1 MPVDLKATLIDPTD
15 PIYKSLLDNLQGNVI
30 KAHGRMHTASLFLQF
45 TGTPAMV
52 KKWISDFSKQYVTS
66 TSAQI
71 EQAKRYRNKE
81 DGGIFG
87 NFFLTALGYQHSQLG
102 TIPRDR
108 QASFNAGMKN
118 VKIQERLGDPPV
130 EQWEGGF
137 QQNIHALAFL
147 ADDDEARLR
156 ATCDTVTTSL
166 NGVATVL
173 TKEHGVRWLNAEG
186 KDIEP
191 FGYRDGVSQPV
202 FLKGSADAPDEY
214 SRWDP
219 SAPLELVLVEDPN
232 VPGRDCY
239 GSFLVFRKLEEDVGR
254 FNEQVSTLAAALGTT
269 PDLAGAY
276 VVGRFKDGTPV
287 TLSDRPG
294 TTEPR
299 QHIDFDYEQDPD
311 GARCPFHAH
320 IRKANPRGDTGRF
333 AQPGIPL
340 EQERR
345 HRIARRGQPYGN
357 PNGGTVGLLFLCFQS
372 DISLQF
378 EFIQST
384 WANAIHFVKMN
395 GGLDGVIGQGTQ
407 VPDGPL
413 WCKTYGSLDET
424 IPFDF
429 SNVIKLRGGDYFF
442 APSVAFLQELGTAG
456 SAR

>member
-1 MPVDLKATLIDPTD
+1 MPVDLKATLIDPAD
-15 PIYKSLLDNLQGNVI
+15 PTYKPLLDNLQGNII
-30 KAHGRMHTASLFLQF
+30 KAHGRMHTASLFLRF
-45 TGTPAMV
+45 TGTPAVV
-52 KKWISDFSKQYVTS
+52 KKWISDFARQYVTS

-71 EQAKRYRNKE
+71 EQAKKYRNGK

-102 TIPRDR
+102 IMPRDR

-118 VKIQERLGDPPV
+118 VRIQDRLGDPPV
-130 EQWEGGF
+130 EQWESGF
-137 QQNIHALAFL
+137 QQDIHALAFL
-147 ADDDEARLR
+147 ADDNEARLK
-156 ATCDTVTTSL
+156 ATCDTVTASL

-173 TKEHGVRWLNAEG
+173 TKEHGVRWLNDKEE
-186 KDIEP
+186 DIEP

-202 FLKGSADAPDEY
+202 FLKGSTESPGET
-214 SRWDP
+214 RWDP
-219 SAPLELVLVEDPN
+219 SASLELVLVEDPN
-232 VPGRDCY
+232 VPGRDCF
-239 GSFLVFRKLEEDVGR
+239 GSFLVFRKLEQDVR
-254 FNEQVSTLAAALGTT
+254 KFNEQVSKLAQALGTT
-269 PDLAGAY
+269 ADLAGAY

-287 TLSDRPG
+287 TLSDKPG
-294 TTEPR
+294 TVEPR
-299 QHIDFDYEQDPD
+299 QHIDFDYEQDTE

-320 IRKANPRGDTGRF
+320 IRKTNPRGDTGRL

-357 PNGGTVGLLFLCFQS
+357 PNGGAAGLLFLCFQS

-378 EFIQST
+378 EFIQSS
-384 WANAIHFVKMN
+384 WANGIHFVKMN

-424 IPFDF
+424 IGFDF
-429 SNVIKLRGGDYFF
+429 SDVIKLKGGDYFF
-442 APSVAFLQELGTAG
+442 APSVAFLQGLGTTG